1 LVRLTYR
8 AGVIV
13 ECFWI
18 KARQAGAGQSG
29 AGPPH
34 SKELTLP
41 LNQSFLTII
50 KSGNMDRHECRTKI
64 MKKLLTIAALALLVF
79 SLSRAKAQDKK
90 EPQFKLIE
98 FQMALLKRGPKWT
111 GENNNQT
118 KELESA
124 QNAYAKSLLES
135 GKAVIAGRLDD
146 DGDIRGVYILRSKSG
161 AEAKEW
167 AENSPVVRS
176 SHIVAEM
183 HPWWSEDVMKKTAT
197 PEKFTRAYLGFLYR
211 GDKWTPE
218 KTPATEELQR
228 AHLAN
233 IVRLAEMKKLV
244 VAGPF
249 GDDTALRGIFVFR
262 VASIDEARELAATD
276 PAVQA
281 GRLKIDMHPW
291 LVPNGILP

>member
-1 LVRLTYR
+1 
-8 AGVIV
+8 
-13 ECFWI
+13 
-18 KARQAGAGQSG
+18 
-29 AGPPH
+29 
-34 SKELTLP
+34 
-41 LNQSFLTII
+41 
-50 KSGNMDRHECRTKI
+50 
-64 MKKLLTIAALALLVF
+64 MKKILVASLIALFAFSPAL
-79 SLSRAKAQDKK
+79 SQAQDKR
-90 EPQFKLIE
+90 EPEFKLVE

-111 GENNNQT
+111 GENNSHT

-124 QNAYAKSLLES
+124 QNAYAASLIES

-146 DGDIRGVYILRSKSG
+146 DGDIRGVYILRAKSA

-167 AENSPVVRS
+167 AENSPVVKS
-176 SHIVAEM
+176 GHMIAEM

-197 PEKFTRAYLGFLYR
+197 PEKTTRAYLGFLFR

-233 IVRLAEMKKLV
+233 IGRLAKLNKLV

-249 GDDTALRGIFVFR
+249 GDNTPLRGIFVFR
-262 VASIDEARELAATD
+262 VASIEEARELAATD

-281 GRLKIDMHPW
+281 GRLKIEMHPW
-291 LVPNGILP
+291 VVPEGILP

>member
-1 LVRLTYR
+1 MPVL
-8 AGVIV
+8 
-13 ECFWI
+13 
-18 KARQAGAGQSG
+18 Q
-29 AGPPH
+29 
-34 SKELTLP
+34 
-41 LNQSFLTII
+41 
-50 KSGNMDRHECRTKI
+50 I
-64 MKKLLTIAALALLVF
+64 MKTLLTITAIALLAF
-79 SLSRAKAQDKK
+79 ALPLAKAQDKK
-90 EPQFKLIE
+90 EPQFKLVQ

-111 GENNNQT
+111 GNNTRQN
-118 KELESA
+118 KELETA
-124 QNAYAKSLLES
+124 QRAYGASLIES
-135 GKAVIAGRLDD
+135 GKAVIVGRFDD
-146 DGDIRGVYILRSKSG
+146 DSDIRSVYILRTQSAEEAKVWTEDSPAVKSG
-161 AEAKEW
+161 
-167 AENSPVVRS
+167 
-176 SHIVAEM
+176 HLITEM

-233 IVRLAEMKKLV
+233 IMRLAEMKKLV

-249 GDDTALRGIFVFR
+249 GDNTALRGIFVFR

-291 LVPNGILP
+291 LVPDGILP